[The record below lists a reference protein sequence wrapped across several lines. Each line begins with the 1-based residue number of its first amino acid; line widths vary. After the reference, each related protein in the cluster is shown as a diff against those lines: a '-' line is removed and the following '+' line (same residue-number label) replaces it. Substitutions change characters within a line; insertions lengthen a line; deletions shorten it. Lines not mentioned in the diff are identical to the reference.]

1 MPAVLLL
8 LVAAAATIIAGSH
21 SGETNTCIG
30 PNEEFQLCSHP
41 EGTCADPAPLYC
53 PLQCG
58 PLKCLCSPGFVRAD
72 NGTCI
77 LASACPL
84 KGFVKSLAARCLRKN
99 EAMQVCSTPEGT
111 CDAPLPDVN
120 PAEPAHFDGP
130 KCQCWPGHVRHRGEC
145 IPVWECP
152 GAGAN
157 NELDKPTTTPAAL

>member
-1 MPAVLLL
+1 MRANHRVS
-8 LVAAAATIIAGSH
+8 GSH

-84 KGFVKSLAARCLRKN
+84 KGFVKTMES
-99 EAMQVCSTPEGT
+99 STQ
-111 CDAPLPDVN
+111 
-120 PAEPAHFDGP
+120 AELQD
-130 KCQCWPGHVRHRGEC
+130 QTW
-145 IPVWECP
+145 
-152 GAGAN
+152 
-157 NELDKPTTTPAAL
+157 

>member
-1 MPAVLLL
+1 MELGPRCSARYGDAHASSSPHCLTGELSRIRVVFFSSKHIDSGL
-8 LVAAAATIIAGSH
+8 AT
-21 SGETNTCIG
+21 
-30 PNEEFQLCSHP
+30 
-41 EGTCADPAPLYC
+41 
-53 PLQCG
+53 
-58 PLKCLCSPGFVRAD
+58 
-72 NGTCI
+72 
-77 LASACPL
+77 
-84 KGFVKSLAARCLRKN
+84 RCLRKN

-120 PAEPAHFDGP
+120 PAEPAHFEGP